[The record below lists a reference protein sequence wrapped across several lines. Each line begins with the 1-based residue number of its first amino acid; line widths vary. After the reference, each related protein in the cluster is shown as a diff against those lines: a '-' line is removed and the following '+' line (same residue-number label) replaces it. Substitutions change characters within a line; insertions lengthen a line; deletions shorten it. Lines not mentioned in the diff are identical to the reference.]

1 MRIVREALAGTLES
15 NDALVRVA
23 PSDTLAIDVKS
34 TVLAQYGAQIHEV
47 VQQTLERLKGEP
59 SYNLFRDYHAGLI
72 LDAAGRRADAE
83 KRLKSAYDAEKTTLR
98 LVDLWARFQARNG
111 DFRQGRLLRR
121 QRAGAAMQH
130 GRPQPA

>member
-47 VQQTLERLKGEP
+47 VQETLERLKVTEGLVSVDDNGALDFTIKARVQGAVLRASDEP
-59 SYNLFRDYHAGLI
+59 VDWS
-72 LDAAGRRADAE
+72 
-83 KRLKSAYDAEKTTLR
+83 TL
-98 LVDLWARFQARNG
+98 
-111 DFRQGRLLRR
+111 
-121 QRAGAAMQH
+121 
-130 GRPQPA
+130 

>member
-47 VQQTLERLKGEP
+47 VQETLERLKVTEGLVSVDDKGALDFTIKARVQGAVLRASDEP
-59 SYNLFRDYHAGLI
+59 VDWS
-72 LDAAGRRADAE
+72 
-83 KRLKSAYDAEKTTLR
+83 TL
-98 LVDLWARFQARNG
+98 
-111 DFRQGRLLRR
+111 
-121 QRAGAAMQH
+121 
-130 GRPQPA
+130 

>member
-47 VQQTLERLKGEP
+47 VSETLERLKVTE
-59 SYNLFRDYHAGLI
+59 GLI
-72 LDAAGRRADAE
+72 SVDDKGALDFTIRARVQGAVLRASDE
-83 KRLKSAYDAEKTTLR
+83 SVDWSTL
-98 LVDLWARFQARNG
+98 
-111 DFRQGRLLRR
+111 
-121 QRAGAAMQH
+121 
-130 GRPQPA
+130 